1 MGRLS
6 SGEIEPGLG
15 DSTGTAGVIEILAGM
30 IIHRR
35 EIALGGPSSFLQK
48 TRTKKLPRFNG
59 F

>member
-15 DSTGTAGVIEILAGM
+15 DSTGTAGVIEILADM

-35 EIALGGPSSFLQK
+35 EIALGGPSSFLQRRASQK
-48 TRTKKLPRFNG
+48 ITSL
-59 F
+59 